1 MTKKETNTVNR
12 EDIGEKINHRLKTS
26 CPGRLSD
33 MSEITFLEIHDQPV
47 ADKEP
52 EVIKDIRKRSSGK
65 HEGMDTPSYSDKI
78 NSPTSLHWEL
88 YNFIIPK
95 LPQTTS
101 VGRAREIIACLEE
114 ELRVEWVA
122 WKILKMKVKK

>member
-33 MSEITFLEIHDQPV
+33 IGEMKDF
-47 ADKEP
+47 P
-52 EVIKDIRKRSSGK
+52 ERMGKLSGVIKDIRKRSSGK
-65 HEGMDTPSYSDKI
+65 HEGMDTPSYSNKT

-101 VGRAREIIACLEE
+101 VGRAREIIARLEE